1 MRYVDCIR
9 YNSTK
14 LDKADI
20 KNICLFFVCCDS
32 ISVVTYAMEAN
43 NENFETVWN
52 NFTGFSYWRTSELLY
67 SSSYTCKYLW
77 NSNNVYMPCNRN
89 NTS

>member
-43 NENFETVWN
+43 NENFES
-52 NFTGFSYWRTSELLY
+52 F
-67 SSSYTCKYLW
+67 K
-77 NSNNVYMPCNRN
+77 NSIKNICFG
-89 NTS
+89 TLFL